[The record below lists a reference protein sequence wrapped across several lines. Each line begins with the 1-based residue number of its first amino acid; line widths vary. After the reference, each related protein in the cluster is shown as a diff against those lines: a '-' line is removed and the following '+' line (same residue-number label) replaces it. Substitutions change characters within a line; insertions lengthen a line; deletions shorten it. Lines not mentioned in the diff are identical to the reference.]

1 MHDRNF
7 VNNITLATT
16 HFLESLWQ
24 DCLFAARMLWKQPA
38 VTLMALIVLALGI
51 GATTTIFS
59 ALNTVVLAPLPYKDA
74 DRLVRLWESNLS
86 QGRPENPVSVP
97 NFRDWQRQQSDF
109 EQLAASELTTFNLT
123 DFGEPQRIPAL
134 RVTSNLTPTLGVLP
148 FIGRS
153 FLPEEET
160 SGRNR
165 VALLSYGLWQR
176 LFGGDPSILNQ
187 NIQLDGENYLVVG
200 IMPQG
205 FQFLDR
211 ELWVPLVLDAAKEPW
226 RADRAN
232 RNLSVIGRLKSNVQ
246 IDKAISDMNVIASRL
261 ADAHPQE
268 NTGWGLH
275 LRSFYDW
282 IVPQEVR
289 WSMIAL
295 FIFANLLL
303 LVVCASV
310 ANLLLVRSTTRQE
323 EMAIR
328 AALGARPM
336 RLVRQL
342 LAESFWLAGLAG
354 VFGLVLAYWGTKLL
368 ASSNLPNIARLSDT
382 HIEPKVIA
390 FTLGITLVTVFVFGL
405 TPAWL
410 MANVNLTDR
419 LKASHRI
426 EGRITHRF
434 RRSLI
439 VCEVTLAVAL
449 IVAAGLLVRTVR
461 RFQTAPLGFNSEHLM
476 TMQISLPASKYGQRD
491 QRVDFFNRL
500 LEQLRTV
507 PGVIDAAASESAPAS
522 AADWTAEIT
531 VEDDATGI
539 NEARTSGTAHVATT
553 RYFRTLGIP
562 LIRGREF
569 NEEYHADRPLEVV
582 VSESFARRYWPNG
595 DALDKRFRAGK
606 NNPFATV
613 VGIAGDLR
621 SINPQQ
627 EAPPAFYFPYGYVGM
642 PGLVILIR
650 TIGQPQTIAA
660 TLRAQVQQVDRDQPV
675 YNVRTMKDILAAAT
689 SQQRLLATLL
699 NLFGLLALLIVAGG
713 IYAVV
718 SQVVSQRAREIAVR
732 IALGADTRE
741 ILTMVIAQAMSLVM
755 VGLILGLVGSFAL
768 TVWLGS
774 LVSGL
779 RPNDPVTFVF
789 TTLLLTTV
797 GFTAS
802 YIPARRATKLNPS
815 TVLRN

>member
-1 MHDRNF
+1 MHDRGSI
-7 VNNITLATT
+7 NNMMFAMT
-16 HFLESLWQ
+16 HFFESLWQ

-59 ALNTVVLAPLPYKDA
+59 ALNTVVLEPLPYKDA
-74 DRLVRLWESNLS
+74 DALVRLWESNLS

-97 NFRDWQRQQSDF
+97 NFQDWQTQQSAF

-123 DFGEPQRIPAL
+123 GFGEPQRIPAL
-134 RVTSNLTPTLGVLP
+134 RVTSNLISTLDVPPL
-148 FIGRS
+148 IGRS

-165 VALLSYGLWQR
+165 VALLSYGLWERQ
-176 LFGGDPSILNQ
+176 FGGEPSILNQ
-187 NIQLDGENYLVVG
+187 NIQLNGENYLVVG
-200 IMPQG
+200 IMPRG

-211 ELWVPLVLDAAKEPW
+211 DLWVPLVLDAAKEPW

-246 IDKAISDMNVIASRL
+246 IDQAISEMNVIASRL
-261 ADAHPQE
+261 AEAHPQE

-310 ANLLLVRSTTRQE
+310 ANLLLVRSATRQE

-354 VFGLVLAYWGTKLL
+354 LFGLLLTYWGTKLL
-368 ASSNLPNIARLSDT
+368 ASSTLQNIARLRDT
-382 HIEPKVIA
+382 RIDLKVLA
-390 FTLGITLVTVFVFGL
+390 FTLGITLITVLVFGL
-405 TPAWL
+405 TPAL
-410 MANVNLTDR
+410 LTANVNLTDR
-419 LKASHRI
+419 LKASHHTN
-426 EGRITHRF
+426 GRITHRF

-461 RFQTAPLGFNSEHLM
+461 RFQTVALGFNSEHLI
-476 TMQISLPASKYGQRD
+476 TMQVSLPASKYSQRD
-491 QRVDFFNRL
+491 QRVAFFNRL
-500 LEQLRTV
+500 LVQLRTV
-507 PGVIDAAASESAPAS
+507 PGVIDSAASESAPAS

-531 VEDDATGI
+531 IEDDVTGI

-562 LIRGREF
+562 LIQGREF
-569 NEEYHADRPLEVV
+569 TEEYHADRPLEVV

-595 DALDKRFRAGK
+595 DALGKRFRAGK
-606 NNPFATV
+606 NNPLATII
-613 VGIAGDLR
+613 GIAGDLR

-627 EAPPAFYFPYGYVGM
+627 EEPPAFYFPYRYIGM

-650 TIGQPQTIAA
+650 TMAPPETFAA
-660 TLRAQVQQVDRDQPV
+660 PLRAQVQEIDRDQPV
-675 YNVRTMKDILAAAT
+675 YNVKTKKDILAAAT

-732 IALGADTRE
+732 MALGANTRE
-741 ILTMVIAQAMSLVM
+741 ILTMVVAQAMSLVM
-755 VGLILGLVGSFAL
+755 VGLILGLVGAFAL
-768 TVWLGS
+768 TRWLGS

-779 RPNDPVTFVF
+779 RPNDPVTFVI

-797 GFTAS
+797 GFIAS
-802 YIPARRATKLNPS
+802 YVPARRATKLNPS

>member
-1 MHDRNF
+1 MHDRGSI
-7 VNNITLATT
+7 NNMMFAMT
-16 HFLESLWQ
+16 HFFESLWQ
-24 DCLFAARMLWKQPA
+24 DCVFAARMLWKQPA

-59 ALNTVVLAPLPYKDA
+59 ALNTVVLEPLPYKDT

-97 NFRDWQRQQSDF
+97 NFQDWQTQQSAF

-123 DFGEPQRIPAL
+123 GFGEPQRIPAL
-134 RVTSNLTPTLGVLP
+134 RVTSNLISTLDVPPL
-148 FIGRS
+148 IGRS

-165 VALLSYGLWQR
+165 VALLSYGLWERQ
-176 LFGGDPSILNQ
+176 FGGEPSILNQ
-187 NIQLDGENYLVVG
+187 NIQLNGENYLVVG
-200 IMPQG
+200 IMPRG

-211 ELWVPLVLDAAKEPW
+211 DLWVPLVLDAAKEPW

-246 IDKAISDMNVIASRL
+246 IDQAISEMNVIASRL
-261 ADAHPQE
+261 AEAHPQE

-310 ANLLLVRSTTRQE
+310 ANLLLVRSATRQE

-354 VFGLVLAYWGTKLL
+354 LFGLLLTYWGTKLL
-368 ASSNLPNIARLSDT
+368 ASSTLQNIARLRDT
-382 HIEPKVIA
+382 RIDLKVLA
-390 FTLGITLVTVFVFGL
+390 FTLGITLITVLVFGL
-405 TPAWL
+405 TPAL
-410 MANVNLTDR
+410 LTANVNLTDR
-419 LKASHRI
+419 LKASHHTN
-426 EGRITHRF
+426 GRITHRF

-461 RFQTAPLGFNSEHLM
+461 RFQTVALGFNSEHLI
-476 TMQISLPASKYGQRD
+476 TMQVSLPASKYSQRD
-491 QRVDFFNRL
+491 QRVAFFDRL
-500 LEQLRTV
+500 LDHLRAV
-507 PGVIDAAASESAPAS
+507 PGVIDTAASESAPAS

-531 VEDDATGI
+531 IEDDVTGI

-562 LIRGREF
+562 LIQGREF
-569 NEEYHADRPLEVV
+569 TEEYHADRPLEVV

-595 DALDKRFRAGK
+595 DALGKRFRAGK
-606 NNPFATV
+606 NNPLATII
-613 VGIAGDLR
+613 GIAGDLR

-627 EAPPAFYFPYGYVGM
+627 EEPPAFYFPYGYIGM

-650 TIGQPQTIAA
+650 TMAPPETFAA
-660 TLRAQVQQVDRDQPV
+660 PLRAQVQEIDRDQPV
-675 YNVRTMKDILAAAT
+675 YNVKTMKDILAAAT

-732 IALGADTRE
+732 MALGANTRE
-741 ILTMVIAQAMSLVM
+741 ILTMVVAQAMSLVM
-755 VGLILGLVGSFAL
+755 VGLILGLVGAFAL
-768 TVWLGS
+768 TRWLGS

-779 RPNDPVTFVF
+779 RPNDPVTFVI

-797 GFTAS
+797 GFIAS
-802 YIPARRATKLNPS
+802 YVPARRATKLNPS

>member
-1 MHDRNF
+1 MHDRGSI
-7 VNNITLATT
+7 NNMMFAMT
-16 HFLESLWQ
+16 HFFESLWQ

-59 ALNTVVLAPLPYKDA
+59 ALNTVVLEPLPYKDA

-97 NFRDWQRQQSDF
+97 NFQDWQTQQSAF

-123 DFGEPQRIPAL
+123 GFGEPQRIPAL
-134 RVTSNLTPTLGVLP
+134 RVTSNLISTLDVPPL
-148 FIGRS
+148 IGRS

-165 VALLSYGLWQR
+165 VALLSYGLWERQ
-176 LFGGDPSILNQ
+176 FGGEPSILNQ
-187 NIQLDGENYLVVG
+187 NIQLNGENYLVVG
-200 IMPQG
+200 IMPRG

-211 ELWVPLVLDAAKEPW
+211 DLWVPLVLDAAKEPW

-246 IDKAISDMNVIASRL
+246 IDQAISEMNVIASRL
-261 ADAHPQE
+261 AEAHPQE

-310 ANLLLVRSTTRQE
+310 ANLLLVRSATRQE

-354 VFGLVLAYWGTKLL
+354 LFGLLLTYWGTKLL
-368 ASSNLPNIARLSDT
+368 ASSTLQNIARLRDT
-382 HIEPKVIA
+382 RIDLKVLA
-390 FTLGITLVTVFVFGL
+390 FTLGITLITVLVFGL
-405 TPAWL
+405 TPAL
-410 MANVNLTDR
+410 LTANVNLTDR
-419 LKASHRI
+419 LKASHHTN
-426 EGRITHRF
+426 GRITHRF

-461 RFQTAPLGFNSEHLM
+461 RFQTVALGFNSEHLI
-476 TMQISLPASKYGQRD
+476 TMQVSLPASKYSQRD
-491 QRVDFFNRL
+491 QRVAFFDRL
-500 LEQLRTV
+500 LDHLRAV
-507 PGVIDAAASESAPAS
+507 PGVIDTAASESAPAS

-531 VEDDATGI
+531 IEDDVTGI

-562 LIRGREF
+562 LIQGREF
-569 NEEYHADRPLEVV
+569 TEEYHADRPLEVV

-595 DALDKRFRAGK
+595 DALGKRFRAGK
-606 NNPFATV
+606 NNPLATII
-613 VGIAGDLR
+613 GIAGDLR

-627 EAPPAFYFPYGYVGM
+627 EEPPAFYFPYGYIGM

-650 TIGQPQTIAA
+650 TMAPPETFAA
-660 TLRAQVQQVDRDQPV
+660 TLRAQVQEIDRDQPV
-675 YNVRTMKDILAAAT
+675 YNVKTMKDILAAAT

-732 IALGADTRE
+732 MALGANTRE
-741 ILTMVIAQAMSLVM
+741 ILTMVVAQAMSLVM
-755 VGLILGLVGSFAL
+755 VGLILGLVGTFAL
-768 TVWLGS
+768 TRWLGS

-779 RPNDPVTFVF
+779 RPNDPVTFVI

-797 GFTAS
+797 GFIAS
-802 YIPARRATKLNPS
+802 YVPARRATKLNPS